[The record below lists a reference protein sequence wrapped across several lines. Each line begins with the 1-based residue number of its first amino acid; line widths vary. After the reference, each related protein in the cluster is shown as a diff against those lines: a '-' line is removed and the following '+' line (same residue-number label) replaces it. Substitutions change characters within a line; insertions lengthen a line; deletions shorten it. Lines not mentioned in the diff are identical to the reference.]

1 MAIAI
6 GTGVF
11 LVFIG
16 RLVYHRVY
24 RWQQERGRL
33 RSKDP
38 DNFGV
43 FLLTTGV
50 AIGVWFALDAALQ
63 WQTPFHWRV
72 AAILT
77 GLLVADGVLAGL
89 RRG

>member
-11 LVFIG
+11 LIFIG
-16 RLVYHRVY
+16 RLVYYRVY
-24 RWQQERGRL
+24 RWLQEQGRL

-38 DNFGV
+38 DHFGI
-43 FLLTTGV
+43 FLLTTGA
-50 AIGVWFALDAALQ
+50 AIAIWFALDAAMQ

-72 AAILT
+72 AAILA
-77 GLLVADGVLAGL
+77 GFLRADGLMAGL
-89 RRG
+89 GRN

>member
-6 GTGVF
+6 GTGIV
-11 LVFIG
+11 LTIIG
-16 RLVYHRVY
+16 RLAYYRVF

-43 FLLTTGV
+43 FLLTTGA
-50 AIGVWFALDAALQ
+50 AIGIWFALDAALK
-63 WQTPFHWRV
+63 WQTPMPWRI
-72 AAILT
+72 AAIAV
-77 GLLVADGVLAGL
+77 GFLLAEGITAALH
-89 RRG
+89 R